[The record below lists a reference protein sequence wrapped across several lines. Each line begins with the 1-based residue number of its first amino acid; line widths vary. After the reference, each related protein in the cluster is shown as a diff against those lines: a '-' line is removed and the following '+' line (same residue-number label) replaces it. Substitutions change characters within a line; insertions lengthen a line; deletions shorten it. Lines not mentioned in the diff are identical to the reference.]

1 MGEIEQKDIPAGN
14 AEVATQ
20 EQQQDSGDSGE
31 QAQTQEQTSE
41 FWLDENGELQGDFS
55 DWGTET
61 GEEQKKPEEEEG
73 QKQEEKQEEQGI
85 QYYTPEELA
94 SLELH
99 QIDPN
104 RLPDELKP
112 YYQAML
118 RQAVAQQKE
127 QPLASPQI
135 DEKAMLEAIKQEAK
149 QRVEQKLGEQ
159 FDEMNPDHM
168 VALSIESARLTQQ
181 YERKLQAQQ
190 KIAELR
196 MQEPYFQQID
206 RYAQEKILQL
216 PAKDYLKLTQAIDA
230 GDINAV
236 VKFWEQCRKEF
247 YEQKLGIKQQ
257 NQKPSPKPAPQPPKV
272 EGAGKGGVNVQP
284 KIKPQDFA
292 NMSEDE
298 QIEALIKMGLVEI

>member
-1 MGEIEQKDIPAGN
+1 MGEIEQKNISAGDT
-14 AEVATQ
+14 EGATQ
-20 EQQQDSGDSGE
+20 EQQQDSGVSGE
-31 QAQTQEQTSE
+31 QSQTQEQTPE

-55 DWGTET
+55 DWGVET
-61 GEEQKKPEEEEG
+61 GEEQKEPEKSEE
-73 QKQEEKQEEQGI
+73 QKQEEQKV

-127 QPLASPQI
+127 QLLAQPQI
-135 DEKAMLEAIKQEAK
+135 DEKAVLEAIKQEAR

-181 YERKLQAQQ
+181 YEKRLQAQQ

-196 MQEPYFQQID
+196 IQEPYFQQID
-206 RYAQEKILQL
+206 RYAQEKMLQL
-216 PAKDYLKLTQAIDA
+216 PAKEYIKLTQAIDA
-230 GDINAV
+230 GNIDAV

-257 NQKPSPKPAPQPPKV
+257 NQKTSPKLAPQPPKV
-272 EGAGKGGVNVQP
+272 EGAGKGEVNTQP
-284 KIKPQDFA
+284 SIKPQDLA

-298 QIEALIKMGLVEI
+298 QIEALIKMGLAEI